1 MWQRRITAALVVV
14 IAAAGCNSKGPVL
27 PAVVPAKGVIQLASG
42 QPIREGRLEL
52 SPKDVGGVEAF
63 GDVKSDG
70 SFTLTTYKRDD
81 GAVPG
86 RYVVKISPY
95 NYAGPGGNPVPIRSA
110 GQIPGKYLEAE
121 TSKLEVEIK
130 KPDNDL
136 HLRLEER

>member
-1 MWQRRITAALVVV
+1 
-14 IAAAGCNSKGPVL
+14 L

-52 SPKDVGGVEAF
+52 TPKDKGGVEAF
-63 GDVKSDG
+63 GDVKPDG

-95 NYAGPGGNPVPIRSA
+95 NYAAPGGSPARIRSA

>member
-1 MWQRRITAALVVV
+1 MWRRRTVLALAALV
-14 IAAAGCNSKGPVL
+14 AAAGCNQKGPVL
-27 PAVVPAKGVIQLASG
+27 PATVPAKGMIQLASG
-42 QPIREGRLEL
+42 QPMREGRLQL
-52 SPKDVGGVEAF
+52 IPKDKGGVEAF
-63 GDVKSDG
+63 GDVKPDG
-70 SFTLTTYKRDD
+70 SFTLTSYKTDD

-86 RYVVKISPY
+86 RYVVSISPY
-95 NYAGPGGNPVPIRSA
+95 NYAAPGGSPARIRSD

>member
-1 MWQRRITAALVVV
+1 MGPRRIAALLVIATAAV
-14 IAAAGCNSKGPVL
+14 GCNSKGPVL

-52 SPKDVGGVEAF
+52 SPKDNGGVEAF
-63 GDVKSDG
+63 GDVKPDG
-70 SFTLTTYKRDD
+70 TFTLTTYKRDD

-86 RYVVKISPY
+86 HYIVKISPY

-110 GQIPGKYLEAE
+110 AQIPAKYLEAE

-136 HLRLEER
+136 RLRLEER